1 MSDLH
6 DVTQTP
12 PVERDEQS
20 LPWDSWS
27 RERRQWTAY
36 GVAGG
41 LLLLGVIVG
50 FVALWS

>member
-6 DVTQTP
+6 DLTQTP
-12 PVERDEQS
+12 PAEPDEPS

-27 RERRQWTAY
+27 RERRQWTAL

-50 FVALWS
+50 LVALWP